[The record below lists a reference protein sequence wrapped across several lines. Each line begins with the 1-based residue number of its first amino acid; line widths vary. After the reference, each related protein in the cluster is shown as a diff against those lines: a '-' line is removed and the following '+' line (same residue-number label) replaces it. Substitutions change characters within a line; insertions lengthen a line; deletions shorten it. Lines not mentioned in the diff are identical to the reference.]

1 MTYLFLLCAALVM
14 LLVIHDRLQLRKR
27 RRERDFQRRLE
38 LVLLPKE
45 TVKAVCPQ
53 KKGRWVLTNKRLLF
67 TAGETFTAVSIKD
80 IRRIQG
86 STAEGKK
93 TTSLPKMASLT
104 VKAEQEHTITNTGED
119 FAALAKPLITAVQKQ
134 SAKRKVKKANK

>member
-1 MTYLFLLCAALVM
+1 MTYLFLLCAVAVV

-67 TAGETFTAVSIKD
+67 TAGETFTAVAIKD
-80 IRRIQG
+80 IKRIQG
-86 STAEGKK
+86 LTAEGKK
-93 TTSLPKMASLT
+93 TSSLPKMASLT
-104 VKAEQEHTITNTGED
+104 IKAETDYTIFNTGED
-119 FAALAKPLITAVQKQ
+119 FATLAKPLITAVQKQ
-134 SAKRKVKKANK
+134 NAKKKDKKAAK

>member
-1 MTYLFLLCAALVM
+1 MTYLFLLCAVTVV

-27 RRERDFQRRLE
+27 RQERDFQRRLE

-67 TAGETFTAVSIKD
+67 TAGETFTAVLIKD
-80 IRRIQG
+80 IKRLQG
-86 STAEGKK
+86 LTTEGKK

-104 VKAEQEHTITNTGED
+104 VKAEQEYIIANTGED
-119 FAALAKPLITAVQKQ
+119 FAALAKPLISTVQKQ
-134 SAKRKVKKANK
+134 NAKEKAKKTAK